1 MESTEERILPEVVR
15 EVEGDLRAE
24 LHQVHAQMRELTH
37 QHHRA
42 RAMRRIFE
50 HDPLTRE
57 RFTMLHDHIEQY
69 PGKMAELRE
78 QERLLVR
85 WLDRCR
91 LLLDADAA

>member
-1 MESTEERILPEVVR
+1 MDSAEERVLPEIVR

-42 RAMRRIFE
+42 MALRRIFE

-57 RFTMLHDHIEQY
+57 RFTMLHDNIEQY

-78 QERLLVR
+78 QERLLSR

-91 LLLDADAA
+91 GLLNENAA